1 MPLRDGVMD
10 TTSLDAP
17 EVVESGTEPDAAMP
31 SEASKITEALGQELG
46 WDILSSLYPEDDFDD

>member
-1 MPLRDGVMD
+1 MD